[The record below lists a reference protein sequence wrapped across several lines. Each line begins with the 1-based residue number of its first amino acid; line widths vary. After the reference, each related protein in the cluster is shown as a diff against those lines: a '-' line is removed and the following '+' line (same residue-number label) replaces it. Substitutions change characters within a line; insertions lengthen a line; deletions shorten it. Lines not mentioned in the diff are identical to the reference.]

1 MFGKNNDNS
10 NSSKLKL
17 MRSIIQINE
26 MASFS
31 DFQEIEFST
40 KRSYLHIRY
49 NNVFL
54 HYFYTDSINPPTEYE
69 GEFDKNTFLEQ
80 IQQLKCSI
88 EEMFQQSRLKKSK
101 LANAVDEAL
110 LDFNISFEE
119 WKNPLPFILEEEEII
134 EEIFDEEPDVSSDL
148 ANASGNDIS
157 ETIQNDEDFLDSDGC
172 LSEFVL
178 TIIFFAIFIGMA
190 IAIAWMFC
198 FAFSTLLSALYN

>member
-69 GEFDKNTFLEQ
+69 GDFDKNTFLEQ
-80 IQQLKCSI
+80 VQQLKCYI

-101 LANAVDEAL
+101 LANEVDKAL
-110 LDFNISFEE
+110 LDINIFFEE
-119 WKNPLPFILEEEEII
+119 CKNPLPFNIE
-134 EEIFDEEPDVSSDL
+134 EEIFDEEPNDFSNLSND
-148 ANASGNDIS
+148 SENDIS
-157 ETIQNDEDFLDSDGC
+157 ETIQNDEDFFDSDGW

-198 FAFSTLLSALYN
+198 FSFSILLSALYN